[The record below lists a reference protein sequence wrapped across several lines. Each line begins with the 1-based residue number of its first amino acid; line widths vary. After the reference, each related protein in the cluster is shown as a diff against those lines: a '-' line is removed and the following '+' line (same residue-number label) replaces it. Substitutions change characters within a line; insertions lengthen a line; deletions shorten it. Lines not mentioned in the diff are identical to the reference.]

1 MSGLI
6 IVGVAGNDAGGRGEK
21 KNRLSPFQAK
31 SALLGRSNRGNP
43 AAEAPIDLSLLL
55 WG

>member
-21 KNRLSPFQAK
+21 KPALTISSEVSTSWPF
-31 SALLGRSNRGNP
+31 
-43 AAEAPIDLSLLL
+43 
-55 WG
+55 